1 MNNKNE
7 NKKTFADN
15 LRYYMQINNVDRKK
29 LSADLDIKYSTLCEW
44 LKATTS
50 PRIDKIIAIADYFE
64 VSASVFFK
72 ERDEESESKFII
84 YEFNNGKITKNNAI
98 DSAQDLIN
106 STFKNSF
113 GVIISGIVNNNMSNY
128 KDQDIVIFE
137 NADSLTTINSDYCI
151 KKQDDSVEIVR
162 LIGNEKNYLLIP
174 IYNASGAYDPIVLVE
189 KKIDFEVLG
198 IAKKIITNL

>member
-50 PRIDKIIAIADYFE
+50 PRINKITAIADYFE

-72 ERDEESESKFII
+72 ERDEKAESEFII
-84 YEFNNGKITKNNAI
+84 YEFNNGKITKNNSTN
-98 DSAQDLIN
+98 SAQDLIN
-106 STFKNSF
+106 LTFKNSF
-113 GVIISGIVNNNMSNY
+113 GVIIIGNVNNNMSNY

-174 IYNASGAYDPIVLVE
+174 IYNASGDYAPIILVE

>member
-1 MNNKNE
+1 MINKNE

-72 ERDEESESKFII
+72 ERDEKVESDFLI
-84 YEFNNGKITKNNAI
+84 YEFNNGNLIKHDSV
-98 DSAQDLIN
+98 DSAQSLIN

-113 GVIISGIVNNNMSNY
+113 GIVITGNVINNMSNY

-137 NADSLTTINSDYCI
+137 NTNSFTTINSDYCI
-151 KKQDDSVEIVR
+151 KKHDDSIEIVR
-162 LIGNEKNYLLIP
+162 LIGDEKNYLLIP
-174 IYNASGAYDPIVLVE
+174 IYNATSNYAPIVLVE